1 MPPPPE
7 HMDPSE
13 ARPFLDP
20 YGRAKT
26 VRIGKWRWPPP
37 QDNEAGE
44 NSFLHFKLRQQQ
56 RKVSPQKSSHEASEN
71 GEGVEWEEFD
81 MDSSPT
87 SLEPARK
94 SSSTSNLS
102 NKRDVAEKNKNNIVR
117 SNLDLH
123 SASSPSSVGK
133 LRISSEMRSK
143 LELVTANHSLRSTT
157 KTEKPALS
165 LLNNMQ
171 PNGGPPQRTVSKLED
186 NRKLLLEQQL
196 AGRWGSVDSV
206 DAVARNAPKE
216 EQPTSIV
223 RSQVERMEKP
233 GAGSANTSMTG
244 WKPAPPP
251 PPVTPHYGAHGHHH
265 HHTPASRTSSFY
277 SQSNT
282 PGIPQPRSPPPPIQP
297 VRQHDGQRDLFGRG
311 GSPGGRGGSP
321 VRLDHRRASVSTH
334 HTDVMERIEIEESSE
349 FLQPVDS
356 NPPLMLDRRDL
367 DRSVETTKTKLFGP
381 SSAAYFTYNR
391 VAWRL
396 NVKKEVFA
404 PNEALS
410 TPLALHLVFCQVV
423 QDTLSPNCIRI
434 GREERAAM
442 RKMLD
447 SYGVTLNNLQ
457 SAHHKSTIKK
467 NVVDMAK
474 QWNIYFARIFPVS
487 GGHQNPDVQFLAIS
501 HSGVRLVRKEK
512 SVPHDYLQVLD
523 TFTFDELAE
532 VSMPKTSSVQF
543 MLAAGGR
550 VLLYTHRANQVQ
562 TMLHRFVLEACK
574 GGQEYVR
581 GLQDH
586 VSRDAALL
594 SFRKGEVIRLINRD
608 QHLQKGWLS
617 GSLNGR
623 SGLFPCEFVEAL
635 ARNQHGQSVS
645 RTSKPSRPRG
655 PDNRRAWRGFDSHD
669 VCFCAHLLTH
679 PRAERCEV

>member
-7 HMDPSE
+7 YIDPSE
-13 ARPFLDP
+13 TRPFLDP

-37 QDNEAGE
+37 QDNGE
-44 NSFLHFKLRQQQ
+44 TADSFLHFKLRQQQ
-56 RKVSPQKSSHEASEN
+56 RKVSPQKSSHDASEN
-71 GEGVEWEEFD
+71 GEGIEWEEFE

-87 SLEPARK
+87 SLEPPRK

-102 NKRDVAEKNKNNIVR
+102 NKRDVADKNKNNIVR

-171 PNGGPPQRTVSKLED
+171 QNGHGHGHGQQRTVSKLED

-196 AGRWGSVDSV
+196 AGRWGSIDSV
-206 DAVARNAPKE
+206 DAGTRKLAQEDRTE
-216 EQPTSIV
+216 MQPTSNV

-233 GAGSANTSMTG
+233 INATPHSANTSMTG

-251 PPVTPHYGAHGHHH
+251 PPIIPHYNGDAHAQTN

-311 GSPGGRGGSP
+311 GSPAGRGGSP
-321 VRLDHRRASVSTH
+321 AGRDHRRASVSTH

-356 NPPLMLDRRDL
+356 NPPLVLDRRDL

-391 VAWRL
+391 TAWRL

-434 GREERAAM
+434 GREERTNM

-447 SYGVTLNNLQ
+447 NYGVTLNNLQ
-457 SAHHKSTIKK
+457 SAHHKNTIKK

-474 QWNIYFARIFPVS
+474 QWNVYFSRIFPVS

-501 HSGVRLVRKEK
+501 HSGVRLLRKEK

-523 TFTFDELAE
+523 TFTFDEIAE
-532 VSMPKTSSVQF
+532 VTMPKTSSVQF
-543 MLAAGGR
+543 MLSAGGR

-562 TMLHRFVLEACK
+562 TMLHRFILEACK
-574 GGQEYVR
+574 GAQEYVR
-581 GLQDH
+581 GVQDH
-586 VSRDAALL
+586 VSRDQSLL
-594 SFRKGEVIRLINRD
+594 CFRKGDVIRLVNRD
-608 QHLQKGWLS
+608 QHLQKGWLY

-645 RTSKPSRPRG
+645 PLTMT
-655 PDNRRAWRGFDSHD
+655 RRALETPASPKL
-669 VCFCAHLLTH
+669 C
-679 PRAERCEV
+679 